1 MTTVGEETGLKN
13 HNRVNYSS
21 FESNEEEEDQQE
33 NINVVHLQTLISSN
47 EESHHYNFVRSHCSV
62 RKKVCNLVIDCRSCE
77 NLVSRKLLD
86 YFNLPTQPHEAPFC
100 LGGSRMVRK
109 LESRKLVGYLSRL
122 VNTTKKRFYAK
133 FSTWML
139 ATFYW
144 VDHGNTIMV
153 SLTRVETMS

>member
-1 MTTVGEETGLKN
+1 MAPHDGN
-13 HNRVNYSS
+13 RNRVSCSS
-21 FESNEEEEDQQE
+21 SESKEEEEEYLQGKID
-33 NINVVHLQTLISSN
+33 VVLQRVLLSSK
-47 EESHHYNFVRSHCSV
+47 EESQHHSLFRSHCSIH
-62 RKKVCNLVIDCRSCE
+62 KKVCNLVIDCRSCE

-144 VDHGNTIMV
+144 GNHGNTIMV
-153 SLTRVETMS
+153 SLTRLGTTS